1 MFYFFHQLKTLT
13 MSSSFFNGI
22 VIPVFT
28 SLTKKYLCLVKN
40 HNKLSKAIV
49 YVTTFQ
55 GNEKTFILR
64 SLLKSK
70 NLKMNQKK
78 VYKMKILFFISS
90 LLLISNIAFS
100 QTLQDIQK
108 LKQLQQQIESGAVGI
123 QTQEKQ
129 TENIKSLETFDDKL
143 SSIPKEKL
151 KSVTIDPQNQGAKS
165 NNEALSINDEFDRL
179 KAFGYSIF
187 SEAKMD
193 LKPTF
198 FGPVSKDYPL
208 GPGDEVIITLWGE
221 VEIRH
226 SLTIDRNGQ
235 IMVPDVGLIN
245 LTGLTMEKSR
255 IKLFNIMK
263 NYYSGLKYNK
273 ITLEVTLGK
282 LRSIRIFV
290 TGEVKQ
296 PGVFTVPAYVS
307 PFAMLFYAAGVKPNG
322 SLRHVIVMR
331 GGKQIADLDFYA
343 LLVGIEK
350 EDNLHLQNQ
359 DIIVV
364 PPAENKVHL
373 AGAVGTPAIYEF
385 KPGETLQELIGFAG
399 NLKPD
404 AYLKQIEIIR
414 FIPHRQPVLVNV
426 DFTIL
431 KKNDE
436 KLTLMAGDR
445 VYVYQIMQK
454 RENYVNING
463 PIFGPKRFSYSEG
476 LTIKQI
482 FNRVDSIKADAY
494 LERAIITRKLENDRT
509 EMYSVN
515 LKTIIDGSSKD
526 FALEPMDEI
535 SFKSINSLF
544 PIDSVSIY
552 GAVNHPGKYLLSKN
566 LTLKDLLYQ
575 AGGFTLNAKKD
586 VAEVSRLNFSDNNEA
601 IIANIIKVPLDTTY
615 GKGNNSQTENFLLQ
629 PFDNVFIYIDS
640 NWELQRNVTIR
651 GEVFRPGTYSLKT
664 KEDKLSDLIERA
676 GGIKP
681 TGFIAGAKFFRRKDN
696 AGQIGLNFIEAVE
709 DPYSDENII
718 LEDGDRVVIP
728 QRRYTVKVIGGVNF
742 PSSVLF
748 NSTMELKDYI
758 DAAGGLTEL
767 ADEENISVML
777 ANGKRIKE
785 KSFLFFPY
793 LPEDISPGSTIYIPT
808 LATKEVTDWSGAIR
822 DAAAILGSVASVILI
837 INQINR

>member
-1 MFYFFHQLKTLT
+1 
-13 MSSSFFNGI
+13 
-22 VIPVFT
+22 
-28 SLTKKYLCLVKN
+28 
-40 HNKLSKAIV
+40 
-49 YVTTFQ
+49 
-55 GNEKTFILR
+55 
-64 SLLKSK
+64 
-70 NLKMNQKK
+70 
-78 VYKMKILFFISS
+78 MKIIIFIGTLLF
-90 LLLISNIAFS
+90 LSNMAFS
-100 QTLQDIQK
+100 QSLQDIQK
-108 LKQLQQQIESGAVGI
+108 LKQLQQQIESGAAALPI
-123 QTQEKQ
+123 QEKQ
-129 TENIKSLETFDDKL
+129 TEEVKSLETFDDKL
-143 SSIPKEKL
+143 STLPEEKL
-151 KSVTIDPQNQGAKS
+151 KAVTIKPQNQAVRS
-165 NNEALSINDEFDRL
+165 TEDALSINEDFDNL
-179 KAFGYSIF
+179 KPFGYSIF
-187 SEAKMD
+187 SEAKLE

-208 GPGDEVIITLWGE
+208 GPGDEIIITLWGE

-226 SLTIDRNGQ
+226 SLTVDRNGQ

-245 LTGLTMEKSR
+245 LAGLTMEKSR

-263 NYYSGLKYNK
+263 NYYSGLKHNK

-282 LRSIRIFV
+282 LRSIRIYV

-307 PFAMLFYAAGVKPNG
+307 PFAMLFYAAGVKPGG
-322 SLRHVIVMR
+322 SLRHVIIMR
-331 GGKQIADLDFYA
+331 GGKKIANLDFYA
-343 LLVGIEK
+343 LLLGIEK

-364 PPAENKVHL
+364 PRAENKVHL
-373 AGAVGTPAIYEF
+373 AGAVGSPAIYEF
-385 KPGETLQELIGFAG
+385 KPGESLQQLLSYAG

-404 AYLKQIEIIR
+404 AYLEQIEILR
-414 FIPHRQPVLVNV
+414 FIPHRQPILINV

-445 VYVYQIMQK
+445 VYVYRIMQK

-476 LTIKQI
+476 LTVKQL
-482 FNRVDSIKADAY
+482 FNRVDSIKANAF
-494 LERAIITRKLENDRT
+494 LERALITRKLENDRT

-515 LKTIIDGSSKD
+515 LKNIIDGTSKD
-526 FALEPMDEI
+526 FDLEPKDEI
-535 SFKSINSLF
+535 SFKSINTLF

-552 GAVNHPGKYLLSKN
+552 GAVKHPGKYLLSKN
-566 LTLKDLLYQ
+566 LTLKDLLYE

-586 VAEVSRLNFSDNNEA
+586 VAEVSRLNFTDNDEA
-601 IIANIIKVPLDTTY
+601 IIANIINVPLDTTY
-615 GKGNNSQTENFLLQ
+615 GKDKNSQTENFFLQ

-651 GEVFRPGTYSLKT
+651 GEVNRPGTYSLKT

-681 TGFIAGAKFFRRKDN
+681 TGFIDGAKFFRKKDK

-709 DPYSDENII
+709 DPNSDENII
-718 LEDGDRVVIP
+718 LEDGDRIVIP
-728 QRRYTVKVIGGVNF
+728 QRRFTVRVLGGVNF
-742 PSSVLF
+742 PSSVLY
-748 NSTMELKDYI
+748 NSNMNIKDYI

-785 KSFLFFPY
+785 KSFLFFSY
-793 LPEDISPGSTIYIPT
+793 FSEDISPGSTIYIPT
-808 LATKEVTDWSGAIR
+808 LATKDVTDWSGAIR
-822 DAAAILGSVASVILI
+822 DATAILSSVAMIYLI
-837 INQINR
+837 INQTR